1 MRDRIR
7 RQKDAAERDAWFR
20 REVQIGLD
28 AAAAGDL
35 IPAEEVEAEAMA
47 WRAEIRRKL
56 TDPALRSKE

>member
-1 MRDRIR
+1 MSRDFIR
-7 RQKDAAERDAWFR
+7 QRRDAAEQDARFR

-35 IPAEEVEAEAMA
+35 VSAEDVEAEAMA

-56 TDPALRSKE
+56 TDPAS